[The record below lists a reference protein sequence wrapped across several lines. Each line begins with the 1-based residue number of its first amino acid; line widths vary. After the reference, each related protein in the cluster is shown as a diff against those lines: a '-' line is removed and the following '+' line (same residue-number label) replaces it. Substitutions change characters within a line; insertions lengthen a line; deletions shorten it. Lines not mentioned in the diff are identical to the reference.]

1 MNLSSRYTHITIRP
15 VSRNGG
21 GPTVNEVRITITMAL
36 EANTAGSEVNQRQL
50 AQLIVDSLN
59 HHAGGM
65 RTINNQQYNI
75 VWEKRWVNRDAVLTG
90 SALGV
95 SLVPDAA
102 LGAAHAD
109 GMWAVNQL
117 IPGGTQ
123 VSRILLSEGFARQ
136 ALSRRASVARVGR
149 TGFGNSAT
157 HEVGHALNV
166 SHQPGTVMNHSNTTR
181 LDRRMSDAQ
190 IAEILDSHL
199 RN

>member
-15 VSRNGG
+15 MSRSG
-21 GPTVNEVRITITMAL
+21 GPTVNEVRITVTMAF
-36 EANTAGSEVNQRQL
+36 EGSSAGRAIDQRQL

-65 RTINNQQYNI
+65 RTINNQQYHI
-75 VWEKRWVNRDAVLTG
+75 VWEKRWVNHVAVSNG

-95 SLVPDAA
+95 SLVPDEA
-102 LGAAHAD
+102 LGARNAD
-109 GMWAVNQL
+109 GMWAVSQL
-117 IPGGTQ
+117 FAGGPQ

-136 ALSRRASVARVGR
+136 ALSRRPSVAHVGR

-157 HEVGHALNV
+157 HEVGHAMNV
-166 SHQPGTVMNHSNTTR
+166 SHRAGTVMNHSNTTR

-199 RN
+199 GN

>member
-1 MNLSSRYTHITIRP
+1 MNLSSRYTHITIRS
-15 VSRNGG
+15 VARNGG
-21 GPTVNEVRITITMAL
+21 DPAVNEVRITVTMAL
-36 EANTAGSEVNQRQL
+36 VGNSAGGEIDQRQL
-50 AQLIVDSLN
+50 AQLIVSSLN

-75 VWEKRWVNRDAVLTG
+75 VWEKRWVHRVAIENG

-95 SLVPDAA
+95 ALVPDAA
-102 LGAAHAD
+102 LGAANAD

-117 IPGGTQ
+117 FHGGPE
-123 VSRILLSEGFARQ
+123 VSRILLSEHFARQ
-136 ALSRRASVARVGR
+136 ALSRRSSVARVGR
-149 TGFGNSAT
+149 SGFGNSAT

-166 SHQPGTVMNHSNTTR
+166 SHQADTVMNHSNTTR